1 MAFKEAFAT
10 IVTSPPV
17 ESPEPLPPSEDVP
30 LEDGT
35 DVVDDERSWTSSPA
49 FSEEP
54 LPDVFGLEHDPN
66 IEARIPLVDLWS
78 DLENHISAD
87 TITDP
92 REFEEEVRQV
102 QSIVDEAI
110 GRLYEA
116 GKPIPDPR
124 HFAQNAQLHAVPPSD
139 TAPGQVG
146 GTKSIATAVVGGDTN
161 KPRPNPKMSDFLSS
175 LLRSLGQRLFGRI
188 Q

>member
-102 QSIVDEAI
+102 QSI
-110 GRLYEA
+110 
-116 GKPIPDPR
+116 
-124 HFAQNAQLHAVPPSD
+124 NAQLHAVPPSD

-175 LLRSLGQRLFGRI
+175 LLRSLGQRLFGPI